1 MKRLLTVCIVI
12 VLCLGLLTSP
22 VVADDNFTIN
32 FDYQDNAIA
41 STNHYM
47 GLLLG
52 DGVISAPLEEEV
64 SYSNSVSGEFVC
76 EQTEQNVIYSGN
88 ISITGRFIDYN
99 DYWHGDPSPEPVY
112 RFVGQTEFYFEA
124 IENKYQNNELYR
136 VDIQQFSFSGPMFIN
151 QSEFTM
157 GFDDIE
163 VFRDERVEM
172 ETNTIMDVRTTPPT
186 YQEGSR
192 FGNPPRYLS
201 DNYTFEYGIDSRSG
215 LTSIF
220 IDTEARDTPGETSVA
235 VSNVIVIGLAGVAA
249 AAAGAAGAASAAGG
263 AGASGNVAD
272 RSRREEE
279 EESDSSYK
287 MVLYKDFGNQITSG
301 GETYYVYARMVEVT
315 IDGEEITRPDLTA
328 NIDIFSESSQLE
340 MGAPEMSGDYMGA
353 SVKAVTADHDLQL
366 DVSKDSVGFLKQ
378 TGDTDTVHV
387 FLQEFTDNAV
397 ISFRFVGEGGIFQN
411 NVTFELVEP
420 EWDFDAEL
428 RFKRDDGIVEFE
440 IEKEQ
445 NNSAILTITEAA
457 KEMDENQPYEMAEIL
472 VKATSDRG
480 EAIRLLKAIVW
491 QEGLYHVN
499 PEIGQNQDGTYTLK
513 ADGEQGEIPVRLQA
527 VVWDEQN
534 NRAVNQPQLLTSENL
549 NIEIQPTDEQTKN
562 AMEVGELA
570 HEIKTSSQS
579 FTEYNFYI
587 KEEIP
592 GGGINLN
599 VPVKLSIKGQDE
611 KDFSEEIVFKVETT
625 DMLPFDRE
633 KEIQR
638 CQYVIDNYVPEA
650 HRPKLQDILDRHSQ
664 VLGPEGMY
672 ELRRKIWN
680 IAQLLVLAEGAE
692 GYKDVERWADRI
704 VNVLEWAEWA
714 GDHCFNSVVKVKL
727 GPAGGVIAPLVRNM
741 MVDCIKAYIYEGLD
755 PISWLERHINNIYNS
770 INPTSIMLSGAETSW
785 KAFCDNLK
793 EREIV
798 ITGTGW
804 RVVVPGWLAVKVIVA
819 MRKFITEWAYEGKSL
834 YEAANQTVWNAADD
848 VIGDYLEN
856 LVKSKGDYGIFETA
870 KSEINGE
877 TDDSVAQQTMK
888 ETRDDLSDAYNRS
901 EWSSNDGAENETSI
915 SKEITDDKGSLDFSE
930 GSENTKGK
938 ENPKQDKSNGIRPQ
952 E

>member
-1 MKRLLTVCIVI
+1 MKKLLTVGIVI
-12 VLCLGLLTSP
+12 VFCLGLLTAP
-22 VVADDNFTIN
+22 VAAADNFTIN
-32 FDYQDNAIA
+32 FDYQENANA
-41 STNHYM
+41 STNHYL
-47 GLLLG
+47 GLLLS
-52 DGVISAPLEEEV
+52 DGILSAPLEEEV
-64 SYSNSVSGEFVC
+64 AYSNSVSGEFVC
-76 EQTEQNVIYSGN
+76 QQTEENITYSGN
-88 ISITGRFIDYN
+88 ILITGRFIDYN
-99 DYWHGDPSPEPVY
+99 DYWQGDPSPEPIY
-112 RFVGQTEFYFEA
+112 RFVGQTEFYFETIRNA
-124 IENKYQNNELYR
+124 YEQNNELYR
-136 VDIQQFSFSGPMFIN
+136 VDTQQFSFSGPMIIDPN
-151 QSEFTM
+151 EFTM
-157 GFDDIE
+157 GFDDID

-172 ETNTIMDVRTTPPT
+172 EINTIMDVRTTPPT

-201 DNYTFEYGIDSRSG
+201 DNYTFEFGTDSGSG

-220 IDTEARDTPGETSVA
+220 IDTEARDTPGDTSVD
-235 VSNVIVIGLAGVAA
+235 VSNIIVIGLVGVAA
-249 AAAGAAGAASAAGG
+249 AAAGAASAASG
-263 AGASGNVAD
+263 AGATEIVAN
-272 RSRREEE
+272 RSRRKEE

-287 MVLYKDFGNQITSG
+287 MVLYKDFGNQITSD

-315 IDGEEITRPDLTA
+315 IDGEEIARPDLTA
-328 NIDIFSESSQLE
+328 NINIFSESSQLE
-340 MGAPEMSGDYMGA
+340 MGALEMSGDYMGI
-353 SVKAVTADHDLQL
+353 SVKAVTTVDEELQL
-366 DVSKDSVGFLKQ
+366 DVIKDSVGFLKQ
-378 TGDTDTVHV
+378 TGDTETIQV
-387 FLQEFTDNAV
+387 FLQEITDNAV

-411 NVTFELVEP
+411 NVTFYLVEP

-428 RFKRDDGIVEFE
+428 RFERDDGLVEFE
-440 IEKEQ
+440 IEKVE
-445 NNSAILTITEAA
+445 NNSAVLTITEAA
-457 KEMDENQPYEMAEIL
+457 KEMNENHPYEMAEIL
-472 VKATSDRG
+472 VKATSEKG
-480 EAIRLLKAIVW
+480 EAIHLIKAIVW
-491 QEGLYHVN
+491 QEGLYHIN
-499 PEIGQNQDGTYTLK
+499 PEIGRNQDSTYTLK
-513 ADGEQGEIPVRLQA
+513 ADGEQEKLSVRLQA

-570 HEIKTSSQS
+570 HETKSSSQS
-579 FTEYNFYI
+579 FTEYSFYI

-599 VPVKLSIKGQDE
+599 VAVKLSIKGQEE
-611 KDFSEEIVFKVETT
+611 KDFSKEIVFKVETT
-625 DMLPFDRE
+625 DMVPFDRE

-650 HRPKLQDILDRHSQ
+650 HRPKFQDILDRQSQ
-664 VLGPEGMY
+664 VLGSEGMY

-692 GYKDVERWADRI
+692 GYKDVEIWADRI

-741 MVDCIKAYIYEGLD
+741 MVDCIKVYIYEGLD

-770 INPTSIMLSGAETSW
+770 ISPASVTIGGAEAGW
-785 KAFCDNLK
+785 KEFCDQLK
-793 EREIV
+793 EREVV

-819 MRKFITEWAYEGKSL
+819 IRKFITEWAYEGKSL

-870 KSEINGE
+870 KSEVYGK
-877 TDDSVAQQTMK
+877 TGDSVAQQTMK
-888 ETRDDLSDAYNRS
+888 ETLDDLNDAYDRS
-901 EWSSNDGAENETSI
+901 E
-915 SKEITDDKGSLDFSE
+915 
-930 GSENTKGK
+930 
-938 ENPKQDKSNGIRPQ
+938 
-952 E
+952 